1 MGLELCQML
10 FLCLSRWQVVSV
22 LHYINTLFP
31 VTEVECWS
39 NTAVLGKISHSP
51 LQNVSRFGLQML
63 C

>member
-1 MGLELCQML
+1 MGLELCQVL

-31 VTEVECWS
+31 VTEVECWF

-51 LQNVSRFGLQML
+51 LQNVSRFGLQVL